1 MRDRGPRRADSALE
15 GRPSRDPGGRC
26 AAASQPKESSRPS
39 SLHGRRLDASKGVEA
54 PHLCMNALHST
65 SCLPSHPPSSGAASE
80 ALAEEILSP
89 LPRRVP
95 AHIERPPYAQWGP
108 SKADPSENPSVREC
122 YMEEEEQ
129 EQARMPEPLTE
140 EEIARLRAACRSARF
155 VLDSCMS
162 LLSPPLELGGIPSST
177 PLEPGSLV
185 SVDVTLFLDGFHGDC
200 CASALYT
207 PPPEASEDL
216 PLQTSS
222 PFSRGSLERKKRL
235 IEVAKK
241 ATQRGIDACRE
252 GAPLSVIGRAIE
264 SFLGS
269 EGFYSPPALCGHGI
283 GSAATRDSAAAAAA
297 AACALSGAQFE
308 ETVLI
313 GAQGPEI
320 LTKP

>member
-1 MRDRGPRRADSALE
+1 
-15 GRPSRDPGGRC
+15 
-26 AAASQPKESSRPS
+26 
-39 SLHGRRLDASKGVEA
+39 
-54 PHLCMNALHST
+54 
-65 SCLPSHPPSSGAASE
+65 
-80 ALAEEILSP
+80 
-89 LPRRVP
+89 
-95 AHIERPPYAQWGP
+95 
-108 SKADPSENPSVREC
+108 
-122 YMEEEEQ
+122 
-129 EQARMPEPLTE
+129 MPEPLTE

-162 LLSPPLELGGIPSST
+162 LLSPPLELGGLSQHSQPELHGNGFIWRGPHGGPWPSQWISAATEVAALCTASKLPLSGLLIDFFCHRVALAIGAFPSPLGYKGYPRSCCVSLDHVLCHVGIPSST

-283 GSAATRDSAAAAAA
+283 GRRFHQPPLIHHTWAPFASGSFYQGLAFTVEPVVCPSATDLKLEADQWTVSATNK
-297 AACALSGAQFE
+297 LPGAQFE